1 MIELKNSDKWFLA
14 TNAETIF
21 TKPQKLERNIEM
33 VTGQPYLLTAD
44 SVEQLIRKVY
54 AEPIL
59 PYQGDESEVDL
70 YGGYC
75 MEQLNPKTKNQIKA
89 AAD

>member
-1 MIELKNSDKWFLA
+1 MIELKNSEKWFIA

-21 TKPQKLERNIEM
+21 TKPQKLETNIEM
-33 VTGQPYLLTAD
+33 ATGQPYLITAD
-44 SVEQLIRKVY
+44 SVEQLVSKVY
-54 AEPIL
+54 VSPT